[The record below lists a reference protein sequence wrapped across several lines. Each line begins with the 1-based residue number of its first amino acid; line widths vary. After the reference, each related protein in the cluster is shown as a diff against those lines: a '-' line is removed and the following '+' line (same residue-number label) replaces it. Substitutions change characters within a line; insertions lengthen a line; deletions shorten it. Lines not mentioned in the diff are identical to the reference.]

1 MTSPDYALTIFM
13 QHLCEVNWDGD
24 YMSPTERNR
33 CKRWMDAV
41 LSPIDSRGD
50 VYKSRRDSSPRVE
63 KGCWITQSRPSSRL
77 EGRHFYTWR

>member
-50 VYKSRRDSSPRVE
+50 VYNPDETLLPESK
-63 KGCWITQSRPSSRL
+63 KAAG
-77 EGRHFYTWR
+77 